1 MKNFLTLV
9 GIIVIGAFLVFLYDC
24 IAGLAEFSGRIRPQF
39 EPFVFWGLLLPT
51 AATLGWWL
59 LIALMRPKPI
69 MVHANPTEEELAGF
83 RQLLV
88 KRLSRNKILKDNG
101 VAVNDESG
109 LDMGLLVLRD
119 RADEEIRST
128 AKRVFIGTA
137 VSQNGRLD
145 ALVVLFLITRL
156 VWRISKLYEQ
166 RPHHR
171 ELINLYANI
180 AATAFLAGSLD
191 EFGIEDTIHELIGP
205 LMAGSAL
212 GAVPGAEAV
221 AGTITASIL
230 TGSTNA
236 LLAMRCGIV
245 ARNYMS
251 LDLNT
256 KGQMRRSATLEAA
269 KMFMTISGGTVTK
282 VTRLLVKSSS
292 SAARKNAKRVARSVV
307 DGVAGAAGSVGSG
320 ARNVGKGVKDSA
332 RNVGKGVT
340 GSARSVVSSVDR
352 AADRL
357 AVKIKDSAGKVGKT
371 AREAAGDIGPILD
384 KAEVRVEKMAGR
396 IGGLIKSAGRSV
408 DKVVRKA
415 QGKAKTD
422 DADSGRKSRI
432 GDFYGALYRAPTFV
446 QDFFKASVGTHFLQ
460 HAVDGVEV
468 LGQG

>member
-1 MKNFLTLV
+1 MSKSMKNFLTLV
-9 GIIVIGAFLVFLYDC
+9 GVIVIGAFLVFVYDC
-24 IAGLAEFSGRIRPQF
+24 IAGLADFAGRIRPEF
-39 EPFVFWGLLLPT
+39 TPFVFWGLALPT
-51 AATLGWWL
+51 AATLLWWVVM
-59 LIALMRPKPI
+59 ALMRPKPI

-83 RQLLV
+83 RQQLV
-88 KRLSRNKILKDNG
+88 KRLTRNKILKDNG
-101 VAVNDESG
+101 VAVRDESG
-109 LDMGLLVLRD
+109 LDMGLMVLRD

-145 ALVVLFLITRL
+145 ALVVLYLITRL
-156 VWRISKLYEQ
+156 VWRISKLYDQ

-269 KMFMTISGGTVTK
+269 RMFMTISGETVSK
-282 VTRLLVKSSS
+282 VTRLLVRSSS
-292 SAARKNAKRVARSVV
+292 SAAKKNARRVARSVV
-307 DGVAGAAGSVGSG
+307 DSVAGAAGSVGKG
-320 ARNVGKGVKDSA
+320 AKKATG
-332 RNVGKGVT
+332 GVT
-340 GSARSVVSSVDR
+340 GSAKTVGRGVTDKAKSVVSGVDR

-357 AVKIKDSAGKVGKT
+357 AVKIKDSARKVEK
-371 AREAAGDIGPILD
+371 AAKDLSPALK
-384 KAEVRVEKMAGR
+384 KAEAR
-396 IGGLIKSAGRSV
+396 V
-408 DKVVRKA
+408 DKVTGKVASLLRTVRK
-415 QGKAKTD
+415 
-422 DADSGRKSRI
+422 SKSQKKDPDR
-432 GDFYGALYRAPTFV
+432 P
-446 QDFFKASVGTHFLQ
+446 
-460 HAVDGVEV
+460 E
-468 LGQG
+468 

>member
-1 MKNFLTLV
+1 MSKSMKNFLTLV
-9 GIIVIGAFLVFLYDC
+9 GVIVIGAFLVFVYDC
-24 IAGLAEFSGRIRPQF
+24 IAGLADFAGRIRPEF
-39 EPFVFWGLLLPT
+39 TPFVFWGLALPT
-51 AATLGWWL
+51 AATLLWWVAL
-59 LIALMRPKPI
+59 ALMRPKPI

-83 RQLLV
+83 RQQLV
-88 KRLSRNKILKDNG
+88 KRLTRNKILKDNG
-101 VAVNDESG
+101 VAVRDESG
-109 LDMGLLVLRD
+109 LDMGLMVLRD

-145 ALVVLFLITRL
+145 ALVVLYLITRL
-156 VWRISKLYEQ
+156 VWRISKLYDQ

-269 KMFMTISGGTVTK
+269 RMFMTISGETVSK
-282 VTRLLVKSSS
+282 VTRLLVRSSS
-292 SAARKNAKRVARSVV
+292 SAAKKNARRVAKSVV
-307 DGVAGAAGSVGSG
+307 DSVAGAAGSVGSG
-320 ARNVGKGVKDSA
+320 AKKAGSGVTGTA

-340 GSARSVVSSVDR
+340 DSAKSVVTGVDR

-357 AVKIKDSAGKVGKT
+357 AVKIKDSARRVEKT
-371 AREAAGDIGPILD
+371 AQSVIRDFGPVLD
-384 KAEVRVEKMAGR
+384 KAEAR
-396 IGGLIKSAGRSV
+396 V
-408 DKVVRKA
+408 DKVAGKVGGFLKSVRKVRP
-415 QGKAKTD
+415 KSKSDVEKKT
-422 DADSGRKSRI
+422 GPKNP
-432 GDFYGALYRAPTFV
+432 G
-446 QDFFKASVGTHFLQ
+446 
-460 HAVDGVEV
+460 
-468 LGQG
+468 